1 MKIKAV
7 IKDVTTYALNN
18 IQLGDN
24 LNILDIQRLQ
34 NLFSD
39 ATGVASL
46 ITLPDVTHITNLR

>member
-7 IKDVTTYALNN
+7 IKDVTTDALNN
-18 IQLGDN
+18 IQFGDV
-24 LNILDIQRLQ
+24 LNILEIQRLQ